1 MTNSILS
8 DKRLRIFF
16 IVWWIVCASLQYI
29 ILIQVNI
36 DKTHAVTDSI
46 ISNVLLATSCFFIS
60 NNMKYY
66 LPRQEKY
73 WYILVVSLTVSFF
86 WMLAQQAIMWIVF
99 KEGDNYNEVIH
110 ASWGIRFGS
119 GFLLISSMSM
129 FSLLWYS
136 QQEQKEMHQRKTETE
151 KLTKEAELFKLRQQL
166 QPHFLFN
173 SLNSISA
180 LTGSNPE
187 KARHMIHQLSDFL
200 RGTLKKHEQ
209 QWNTLKEELQYLQL
223 YLDIEKVRF
232 GHRLQTE
239 IIFKEE
245 ILHFKLPA
253 LLLQP
258 VVENAI
264 KFGLYDT
271 TGEVL
276 IKLDA
281 IAEGNNLKIIVQ
293 NPFDPETAQPMKG
306 TGFGLSSIQ
315 RRLFLL
321 FARNDLLKTKKD
333 KEYFITTILVPQ
345 TEELKSSAGSTKSK
359 LANQIGKEINDQ
371 VNEEIMGQIS
381 NKINETLKKKFK

>member
-1 MTNSILS
+1 LANSILS
-8 DKRLRIFF
+8 DKRLRYFF
-16 IVWWIVCASLQYI
+16 LVWWLLWMLLQYI
-29 ILIQVNI
+29 MLQQLNI
-36 DKTHAVTDSI
+36 DETHAITDSI
-46 ISNVLLATSCFFIS
+46 VSNVLLACCCFFIS

-73 WYILVVSLTVSFF
+73 WYILVVSLMLSFL
-86 WMLAQQAIMWIVF
+86 WMLAQQGAMWMIF
-99 KEGDNYNEVIH
+99 KEGDTYREVIH
-110 ASWGIRFGS
+110 NTWAIRFGA

-136 QQEQKEMHQRKTETE
+136 QQDQKEINSRKTEAE
-151 KLTKEAELFKLRQQL
+151 HLSKEAELFKLRQQL

-187 KARHMIHQLSDFL
+187 KARHMIQQLSDFL
-200 RGTLKKHEQ
+200 RGTLRKDEQ
-209 QWNTLKEELQYLQL
+209 QWNTLEEELKYLQL

-239 IIFKEE
+239 INYNVE
-245 ILHFKLPA
+245 LLSFKLPA

-271 TGEVL
+271 TGDVI
-276 IKLDA
+276 IKINASRVDDH
-281 IAEGNNLKIIVQ
+281 LKIMIQ
-293 NPFDPETAQPMKG
+293 NPFDPETSQPIKG

-333 KEYFITTILVPQ
+333 KDYFITTSLIPKIL
-345 TEELKSSAGSTKSK
+345 EGDESK
-359 LANQIGKEINDQ
+359 K
-371 VNEEIMGQIS
+371 
-381 NKINETLKKKFK
+381 